1 MSDLVMIGMIAGLSL
16 LSWGLLILCERLQG
30 GA

>member
-1 MSDLVMIGMIAGLSL
+1 MSDMAVIGVIVGLSL